1 MSQQTIIIT
10 WGAGFIGSNFLS
22 KYVLLFPE
30 VQFVNIDML
39 TYAGNIEKISPETR
53 NAQNYHFE
61 QVDIRDIDA
70 VRSVYQKY
78 NPTDIIH
85 FAAESHVDNSIK
97 NPRLFTEVNVLGTQ
111 NLLDLH
117 REFGMKRF
125 HYISTDEVYWDIPES
140 GFFTE
145 ETHIE
150 PSSPYSASKA
160 GGDILVQ
167 AYGRTFGLD
176 YTITRCSNNYGAN
189 QNFISL
195 IPLFISKIEKN
206 EKVPLYGDGSNIRD
220 WLYVEDH
227 CDAIWE
233 VFIRANKG
241 SIYNV
246 GGNNEYTNLEIT
258 RILLQAMWK
267 SEDLISFVP
276 DRPWHDKRYA
286 IDATKIRDELGWEP
300 KVRFEEGIART
311 IKSYQNRSLPVVL
324 PESHLESISTKKLK
338 EWNIQK
344 IVLDNE
350 DATDILFAEG
360 EVWWCRVGQNLWVE
374 IYGKWEEFT
383 RPVLVLKKTGKR
395 SFIGIPSTTK
405 FENIRNKNMISRV
418 FHFEYDSVFRY
429 DQIKNFDTV
438 RLWQRITTL
447 MQSDFQDIQSG
458 CMEYLLATQTK
469 IFPHIAM
476 GAEGNP

>member
-1 MSQQTIIIT
+1 
-10 WGAGFIGSNFLS
+10 
-22 KYVLLFPE
+22 
-30 VQFVNIDML
+30 ML
-39 TYAGNIEKISPETR
+39 TYAGDTLKISMQAR
-53 NAQNYHFE
+53 SASNYHFE
-61 QVDIRDIDA
+61 QVDIRYIDA
-70 VRSVYQKY
+70 LRSVYQKY
-78 NPTDIIH
+78 NPTGIIH

-125 HYISTDEVYWDIPES
+125 HYISTDEVYGDIPES

-195 IPLFISKIEKN
+195 IPLFISKIQKD

-233 VFIRANKG
+233 VFSRAKKG

-258 RILLQAMWK
+258 KILLSAMGK

-276 DRPWHDKRYA
+276 DRP
-286 IDATKIRDELGWEP
+286 
-300 KVRFEEGIART
+300 
-311 IKSYQNRSLPVVL
+311 
-324 PESHLESISTKKLK
+324 
-338 EWNIQK
+338 
-344 IVLDNE
+344 
-350 DATDILFAEG
+350 
-360 EVWWCRVGQNLWVE
+360 
-374 IYGKWEEFT
+374 
-383 RPVLVLKKTGKR
+383 
-395 SFIGIPSTTK
+395 
-405 FENIRNKNMISRV
+405 
-418 FHFEYDSVFRY
+418 
-429 DQIKNFDTV
+429 
-438 RLWQRITTL
+438 
-447 MQSDFQDIQSG
+447 
-458 CMEYLLATQTK
+458 
-469 IFPHIAM
+469 
-476 GAEGNP
+476 